1 MKCFIKST
9 FNLFRRGQDY
19 ACSLLECYGAIPSLS
34 SHHARLNMTSLVV
47 TLRCPRVQRSGSV
60 IFQQPDE
67 RCDFYCFLF
76 VRQDCLRTMVVAL
89 CDRREYKT
97 LVEYSYDDM
106 LDDVRTRNVEKAFR
120 VPGDFAAKRILLKN
134 ETLLSIDYDA
144 NTKIYCASHDISF
157 NFLR

>member
-1 MKCFIKST
+1 
-9 FNLFRRGQDY
+9 
-19 ACSLLECYGAIPSLS
+19 
-34 SHHARLNMTSLVV
+34 
-47 TLRCPRVQRSGSV
+47 
-60 IFQQPDE
+60 
-67 RCDFYCFLF
+67 
-76 VRQDCLRTMVVAL
+76 MVVAL